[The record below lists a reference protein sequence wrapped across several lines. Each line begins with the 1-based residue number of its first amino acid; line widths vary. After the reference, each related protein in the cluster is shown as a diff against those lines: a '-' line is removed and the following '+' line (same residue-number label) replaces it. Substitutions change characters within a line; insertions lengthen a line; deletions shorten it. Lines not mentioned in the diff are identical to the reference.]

1 VSILLALVAFAGG
14 LWYSQNL
21 KIGDLD
27 QGAPELRP
35 DSRYN
40 QDNNFIISNYST
52 SSDVLVVMVK
62 TPAES
67 CSIHSTMAPID
78 ELMWTMQNT
87 EGVQS
92 AISLVTV
99 SKQMIKGMNEGNL
112 KWETLSRNPDILNN
126 SIARAD
132 GLYNG
137 DCSLA
142 PVLVFLNDHKAETLE
157 RVTAVAKAFA
167 DSHNKDGLQFLL
179 AAGNAGIEAATN
191 EVIKSAELTILI
203 LVYICVAVMCMITF
217 RSLPPPCASC
227 CRWCSP
233 RCWATR

>member
-78 ELMWTMQNT
+78 ELMWKMQNT

-112 KWETLSRNPDILNN
+112 KWETLSRNPDMLNN

-157 RVTAVAKAFA
+157 RVTAVARR
-167 DSHNKDGLQFLL
+167 LPT
-179 AAGNAGIEAATN
+179 ATTRTACSSSWRR
-191 EVIKSAELTILI
+191 VTPGS
-203 LVYICVAVMCMITF
+203 
-217 RSLPPPCASC
+217 RRPP
-227 CRWCSP
+227 
-233 RCWATR
+233 TK